1 MSSEE
6 MQAAIKKL
14 EERIDS
20 LKHTTDEKFLE
31 LDRENNVGV
40 IMVSGRGC
48 PPRKRSEKLFFIVQ
62 KLIHNVFGYQVHPAE
77 LTTLGH
83 YNSNLKSP
91 IICR

>member
-48 PPRKRSEKLFFIVQ
+48 PPRKINKTVDFNEYLTLKKRVHQIFMSCKI
-62 KLIHNVFGYQVHPAE
+62 LI
-77 LTTLGH
+77 
-83 YNSNLKSP
+83 
-91 IICR
+91 